1 MRGVQMDE
9 EKKEQKKKQALPGTG
24 EQYLLALLRCADW
37 VPGPIK
43 HLAEQYKTNMEAVKE
58 LYLCACDDVPL
69 NDIEEIVEAQ
79 EPERLAL
86 GLHAIRMQHLRSG
99 RGEYA
104 EIKRVKEKATRLEK
118 EVKELSGLVRGITE
132 QVTSFD
138 AMFPDAGLG
147 EEEGIKFEIP
157 GAPGETAPPKEAERL
172 RRERGDEKG
181 DQENVP
187 ESGTQNGKKE
197 KRVLRRPEGKQK
209 ALKDTGRRP
218 FWKKEKSVPDYVEE
232 LLEAGYDTGQI
243 DYILSLIESGMSIKA
258 IQKFASPKLPVDVMR
273 RLKALEQQKEE
284 KKEQKRGE
292 NQDGK

>member
-9 EKKEQKKKQALPGTG
+9 EKKEQKKQQALPGTG

-37 VPGPIK
+37 VPGPFK

-69 NDIEEIVEAQ
+69 NDVEEIVEAQ

-86 GLHAIRMQHLRSG
+86 GLHAIRMKHLRSG

-104 EIKRVKEKATRLEK
+104 EIKRVKEKAARLEK
-118 EVKELSGLVRGITE
+118 EVKDLSDVVRGITE
-132 QVTSFD
+132 QVPGFD
-138 AMFPDAGLG
+138 AMFPDADT
-147 EEEGIKFEIP
+147 EIP
-157 GAPGETAPPKEAERL
+157 GVQEGAPLLKGAEMVQA
-172 RRERGDEKG
+172 ESAGAKG
-181 DQENVP
+181 AQKDVP

-197 KRVLRRPEGKQK
+197 KRVLRRPKWKHK